1 MPSSTAPSLESLRVL
16 AACVRHRGFS
26 QAAKELHLTPSAVSL
41 RMRNLEATLGVKLFV
56 RHGPKLDATDAAI
69 ALAAKIDE
77 ALATIEAAVDHC
89 RRRRRPL
96 RVTCAPTFATRW
108 LIPRLAAYHATPGSQ
123 PIALDATDAVL
134 GSDRFDVAIRAGEG
148 PWGGFSS
155 AELLPD
161 EGTPMLS
168 PSLRGDA
175 SRLTPRQLLDLPLI
189 PDTRWTRWFALAGLP
204 DAVPTFAS
212 TRFATYELEA
222 IAAAKGVGVALLSR
236 FLYADL
242 VAQGALV
249 APFDTNVDGPQ
260 SYFALWREGAAT
272 PHFVRWIRKELD
284 EARAAQ
290 NP

>member
-1 MPSSTAPSLESLRVL
+1 MPSSSAPSLESLRVL
-16 AACVRHRGFS
+16 AACVRHRSFS
-26 QAAKELHLTPSAVSL
+26 QAAKALHLTPSAVSL
-41 RMRNLEATLGVKLFV
+41 RMRNLETTLGVKLFV
-56 RHGPKLDATDAAI
+56 RHGPKLDATEAAV
-69 ALAAKIDE
+69 ALAAKVDE

-89 RRRRRPL
+89 RRRRRAL

-123 PIALDATDAVL
+123 PIALDASDAVL
-134 GSDRFDVAIRAGEG
+134 GSDRFDVAIRAGRG
-148 PWGGFSS
+148 PWPAF
-155 AELLPD
+155 AAVELLRD

-168 PSLRGDA
+168 PALVDNA
-175 SRLTPRQLLDLPLI
+175 SPLTPERLLDLPLI
-189 PDTRWTRWFALAGLP
+189 PDPRWTRWFALAGLP

-222 IAAAKGVGVALLSR
+222 IAAAKGVGVALLSP

-242 VAQGALV
+242 VAQRALA
-249 APFDTNVDGPQ
+249 APFDTVVEGPQ
-260 SYFALWREGAAT
+260 SYFALWREGAAM

-284 EARAAQ
+284 DARAAQ

>member
-1 MPSSTAPSLESLRVL
+1 
-16 AACVRHRGFS
+16 
-26 QAAKELHLTPSAVSL
+26 
-41 RMRNLEATLGVKLFV
+41 MRNLEATLGVTLFV
-56 RHGPKLDATDAAI
+56 RHGPKLDATESAR
-69 ALAAKIDE
+69 ALAAKVDE

-134 GSDRFDVAIRAGEG
+134 APDRFDVAIRAGRG
-148 PWGGFSS
+148 PWRGFSTID
-155 AELLPD
+155 LLAD
-161 EGTPMLS
+161 QGTPMLS
-168 PSLRGDA
+168 PSLVADA
-175 SRLTPRQLLDLPLI
+175 ATLTPERLLELPLI
-189 PDTRWTRWFALAGLP
+189 PDTRWTAWFALAGMP
-204 DAVPTFAS
+204 DAVPAFAS

-222 IAAAKGVGVALLSR
+222 IAAAKGVGVALLSP

-242 VAQGALV
+242 IAQRALV
-249 APFDTNVDGPQ
+249 APFDTIVEGPA
-260 SYFALWREGAAT
+260 SYCALWRDGAPM

-284 EARAAQ
+284 AARDAQ

>member
-1 MPSSTAPSLESLRVL
+1 MPSSSAPSLESLRVL

-26 QAAKELHLTPSAVSL
+26 PAAKELHLTPSAVSL

-56 RHGPKLDATDAAI
+56 RHGPKLDATEAAI
-69 ALAAKIDE
+69 ALAAKVDE

-123 PIALDATDAVL
+123 PITLDASDAVL
-134 GSDRFDVAIRAGEG
+134 ASDRFDVAIRAGRG
-148 PWGGFSS
+148 PWRGFSS

-168 PSLRGDA
+168 PSLGDA
-175 SRLTPRQLLDLPLI
+175 SSMTPKRLLDLPLI

-260 SYFALWREGAAT
+260 SYFALWREGAPT

-284 EARAAQ
+284 ETRAAQ